1 MYDELRRIRPL
12 TFVGLALLVFVLLGG
27 GREIFAQDDEPERP
41 DESAEETLQMMQA
54 FLADR
59 EEGQIPERMGA
70 TPCVGGTAG
79 PYPCNNIDLNA
90 FMPLS
95 DFSAGSSNDIWG
107 WTDPLDG
114 KEYALLGLDNG
125 TAFVDVTDP
134 DNPVYLGKLPT
145 HTSSSS
151 WRDVKVYSNYAF
163 VVSEAGGHGMQVFD
177 LTELRSVV
185 SPPVTFSNSAHYN
198 GFGNAHN
205 VAINEDSGYAYGV
218 GTGTCSGGLHMVNI
232 QNPLMPTNAGCFSDD
247 GYTHDAQC
255 VNYIGPDPDYAGAE
269 LCFNSN
275 TDTLT
280 IVDVTDKMNPVEI
293 SRTGYSGSGYT
304 HQGWLLDG
312 HRYFLLDD
320 EADESSFGH
329 NTRTY
334 IWDLADLDNPI
345 LLGNYTGPNPSIDHN
360 LYIVG
365 DNAFESN
372 YTSGLQILDIS
383 DVGNANLTQIAYF
396 DTYPGNNSASF
407 NGSWS
412 NYPYFES
419 GTVVVTGI
427 DEGLFI
433 LSPILAPDFS
443 LQAGDDDLAV
453 CNNGS
458 DSLTLDLIA
467 RNGYTGTVTLSAS
480 GLPVGATPSFSPN
493 PVMPPATSALTVT
506 VSGVSADDYPFS
518 ITGSDLPLS
527 HTVGATLHVNDA
539 TPGLATLS
547 SPPDGAT
554 DVDVVPLLAWTA
566 ASQAASYYIE
576 IATDAGFTN
585 VVYSA
590 TVSTTTHQ
598 ISAVLEPETSY
609 FWHVQAVNICGAGS
623 FTAPFSFTTREIPP
637 ILLVDDDDNDP
648 DVLSYYTAAL
658 DGLGL
663 DYDIWD
669 TGNSDNE
676 PSLGLLAP
684 YTVTI
689 WFTGDEFGGA
699 AGPGGSSESAL
710 GNWLDSGNCY
720 FISSQDYRFDR
731 GQTPFMSD
739 YLGVGSSSDDNGNY
753 SSLTGQ
759 GSVFGGMGPYT
770 LSYPFTDYADIIS
783 PGASAEL
790 AFDGNNGND
799 AAVNKDNGTYR
810 TVFFGFPLE
819 AISGAANRQA
829 VLEAILI
836 WCGQDVELVATLER
850 DLDEIEETVTMG
862 ETVTR
867 TLTVS
872 NTGNI
877 SLTFT
882 TSESADWA
890 EVSPSGGA
898 LNPGQAMA
906 LSVSFDSAMTAGA
919 GTYTTALSFNG
930 TYDNS
935 PGDVNLIL
943 HVAEPPQVTYYSY
956 VPLMVGDGGGA
967 NGGAAVSWL
976 LPLIGTVL
984 AVRIGRGRKQV
995 SNRQEASD
1003 QEARGK
1009 AINPIN

>member
-1 MYDELRRIRPL
+1 MYDVMRRVNPL
-12 TFVGLALLVFVLLGG
+12 IFVGLALLVLVLLGG
-27 GREIFAQDDEPERP
+27 GRQLFAQNDEPQRP
-41 DESAEETLQMMQA
+41 DESAELRRQMMEA

-59 EEGQIPERMGA
+59 EEGRIQERMGA
-70 TPCVGGTAG
+70 TPCVGGMAG
-79 PYPCNNIDLNA
+79 PYPCSNIDLNT

-95 DFSAGSSNDIWG
+95 EFSASSTNDIWG

-151 WRDVKVYSNYAF
+151 WRDIKVYNNYAF

-185 SPPVTFSNSAHYN
+185 SPPVTFANSAHYG

-205 VAINEDSGYAYGV
+205 IVINEDSGYAYGV

-232 QNPLMPTNAGCFSDD
+232 QNPLTPTNAGCFSAD

-255 VNYIGPDPDYAGAE
+255 VNYSGPDADYAGAE
-269 LCFNSN
+269 VCFNSN

-280 IVDVTDKMNPVEI
+280 IVDVSNKTSPVQI

-360 LYIVG
+360 LYTVG

-383 DVGNANLTQIAYF
+383 DVGNANLTEIAYF
-396 DTYPGNNSASF
+396 DTYPANNSASF

-419 GTVVVTGI
+419 GTVVATGI

-433 LSPILAPDFS
+433 LSPILAPDFT
-443 LQAGDDDLAV
+443 LQAGDNDLAV
-453 CNNGS
+453 CDNDS

-467 RNGYTGTVTLSAS
+467 RNGYTGTVMLSTS
-480 GLPVGATPSFSPN
+480 GLPAGATPAFSPN
-493 PVMPPATSALTVT
+493 PVIPPAASTLTVT
-506 VSGVSADDYPFS
+506 VSGVAANDYPFT

-547 SPPDGAT
+547 SPTDGAT
-554 DVDVVPLLAWTA
+554 DVDIVPLLAWTA
-566 ASQAASYYIE
+566 ASQAISYTVE

-590 TVSTTTHQ
+590 TTGTTSHQ
-598 ISAVLEPETSY
+598 LSAALEPETTY
-609 FWHVQAVNICGAGS
+609 FWHVQATNICGAGS
-623 FTAPFSFTTREIPP
+623 FSAPFSFTTKAIPP

-648 DVLSYYTAAL
+648 DVRSYYTAAL

-676 PSLGLLAP
+676 PSFGLLSP
-684 YTVTI
+684 YTAVI
-689 WFTGDEFGGA
+689 WFTGAEFGGA
-699 AGPGGSSESAL
+699 AGPGSSGETAL
-710 GNWLDSGNCY
+710 GDWLDNGNCY

-731 GQTPFMSD
+731 GQTPFMSN
-739 YLGVGSSSDDNGNY
+739 YLGVGNSSDDNGDF
-753 SSLTGQ
+753 SSVTGQ
-759 GSVFGGMGPYT
+759 GSVFGGLGPYT
-770 LSYPFTDYADIIS
+770 FSYPFFDFADIIS

-829 VLEAILI
+829 VLETILN
-836 WCGQDVELVATLER
+836 WCGQGVEPVATLER

-882 TSESADWA
+882 TSESADWV
-890 EVSPSGGA
+890 ELSPAGGT
-898 LNPGQAMA
+898 LDPGEAMV
-906 LSVSFDSAMTAGA
+906 LSVIFDSSMTAGA
-919 GTYTTALSFNG
+919 GTYSTALSFSG

-935 PGDVNLIL
+935 PEDVDLIL
-943 HVAEPPQVTYYSY
+943 HVEEPPPVIYYSY
-956 VPLMVGDGGGA
+956 VPLMVGDGA
-967 NGGAAVSWL
+967 NGGTAGEGS
-976 LPLIGTVL
+976 
-984 AVRIGRGRKQV
+984 K
-995 SNRQEASD
+995 
-1003 QEARGK
+1003 
-1009 AINPIN
+1009 